1 MSPIRHLSDG
11 AHGNQI
17 SKSTLLLAINRLQQE
32 FGICDYFPSYEI
44 MMDDLRDYRFYDT
57 DMTHPS
63 KSAIAYITEI
73 LEEAYLSP
81 ESKEIASQW
90 YKTQRAL
97 EHRPLMPDKDE
108 YTIFLQHT
116 LDKVMR
122 FQQMYPYINVSNE
135 ITELNT
141 RISQI

>member
-1 MSPIRHLSDG
+1 M
-11 AHGNQI
+11 
-17 SKSTLLLAINRLQQE
+17 
-32 FGICDYFPSYEI
+32 
-44 MMDDLRDYRFYDT
+44 
-57 DMTHPS
+57 
-63 KSAIAYITEI
+63 
-73 LEEAYLSP
+73 
-81 ESKEIASQW
+81 
-90 YKTQRAL
+90 

-116 LDKVMR
+116 LDKAMR

>member
-1 MSPIRHLSDG
+1 M
-11 AHGNQI
+11 NY
-17 SKSTLLLAINRLQQE
+17 T
-32 FGICDYFPSYEI
+32 
-44 MMDDLRDYRFYDT
+44 
-57 DMTHPS
+57 
-63 KSAIAYITEI
+63 ITEI
-73 LEEAYLSP
+73 ATIVKAQKRAYKDYTITALLTDSRSLTFP

-90 YKTQRAL
+90 YKIQRAL

>member
-1 MSPIRHLSDG
+1 MV
-11 AHGNQI
+11 
-17 SKSTLLLAINRLQQE
+17 
-32 FGICDYFPSYEI
+32 
-44 MMDDLRDYRFYDT
+44 
-57 DMTHPS
+57 
-63 KSAIAYITEI
+63 
-73 LEEAYLSP
+73 
-81 ESKEIASQW
+81 
-90 YKTQRAL
+90 QRAL